1 MSDETGRAHPAERQK
16 QRILRLHAIQ
26 NDGQPRRWIFRNAEL
41 LNLCW
46 KFAKCRIAVAHALAD
61 VLRGGQRTGG
71 FVRVK
76 RAAAQIRQKRQHA
89 PRGFVRFQKI
99 EHAAAASDEHRAP
112 RQGMIDGKVKRF
124 PRKLQNARAFVG
136 AERNALGF
144 RQVQRAEKRR
154 RGQPKQRS
162 KEQRRKRMQ
171 AEKRDGD
178 QRSAA
183 EGAGRRRLRAARETN
198 AQKRRTSQFVR
209 KKGVERTDSGHRQ
222 KSGAHERGGKQPGM
236 QQGVRLKQRQHGEKL
251 QPCDSGEKQ
260 QKEPKHGGKQHEPL
274 QPGQLG

>member
-1 MSDETGRAHPAERQK
+1 MRGMTQMTSVFPVYRGAINKRGSGVLDHRQVWAAAQRCPNRNPTPIRRGDGRTPEKRGKSVCAKHIAEHQKRPRIVGRFCFFRQRQKPVRMGDETGRAHPAERQK
-16 QRILRLHAIQ
+16 QRILRLHVIQ

-46 KFAKCRIAVAHALAD
+46 KFAKRRIAVAHALAD

-76 RAAAQIRQKRQHA
+76 RAALQIRQKRQHA

-112 RQGMIDGKVKRF
+112 RQGMIDGQVKRF
-124 PRKLQNARAFVG
+124 LRKLQNARAFVG

-162 KEQRRKRMQ
+162 KE
-171 AEKRDGD
+171 
-178 QRSAA
+178 
-183 EGAGRRRLRAARETN
+183 
-198 AQKRRTSQFVR
+198 
-209 KKGVERTDSGHRQ
+209 
-222 KSGAHERGGKQPGM
+222 
-236 QQGVRLKQRQHGEKL
+236 
-251 QPCDSGEKQ
+251 
-260 QKEPKHGGKQHEPL
+260 
-274 QPGQLG
+274 